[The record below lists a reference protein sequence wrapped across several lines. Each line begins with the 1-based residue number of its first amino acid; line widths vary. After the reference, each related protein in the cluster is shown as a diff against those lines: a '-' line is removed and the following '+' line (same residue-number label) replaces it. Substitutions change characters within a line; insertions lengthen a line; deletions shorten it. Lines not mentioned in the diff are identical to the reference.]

1 MDKKVKIDGTHNRYL
16 IKKVNH
22 EKLPEKKKNIF
33 DKTYSHEY
41 QKKIINELYS
51 NSNDND
57 INNNNNDDIDNDID
71 NDIDKDIDKD
81 INKVKKEIL
90 KKQSS
95 YKQQDKK
102 KGVYD
107 ESNFIKCNEIY
118 EMLVKNVLKCNY
130 CCCNINIIY
139 DNYRDDFQWS
149 LDRINN
155 DIGHITSNVCISCL
169 KCNLQRRNKDY
180 SKFKESKEIKFIK
193 KID

>member
-51 NSNDND
+51 NNHGND
-57 INNNNNDDIDNDID
+57 INNDSVDINN
-71 NDIDKDIDKD
+71 D

-107 ESNFIKCNEIY
+107 ENNFIKCNEIY
-118 EMLVKNVLKCNY
+118 EMLVKNLLKCNY